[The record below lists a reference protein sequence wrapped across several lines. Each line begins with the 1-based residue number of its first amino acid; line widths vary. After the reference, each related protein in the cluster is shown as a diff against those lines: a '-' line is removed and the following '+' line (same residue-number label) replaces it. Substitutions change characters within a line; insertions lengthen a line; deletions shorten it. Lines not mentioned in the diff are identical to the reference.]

1 MSCFDWSI
9 HYRSTDLF
17 LEIQLLCIRLS
28 SLTIKVCQLA
38 SEMNFKT
45 VIALGCLLSSS
56 IVHAHMV
63 EAYFRPQF
71 AADQINGTIFKRK
84 LDFSLL
90 EETLQLRCAFDC
102 LNEDGCSGFYVEDGV
117 VCVFGLT
124 SNAEEFE
131 GALVSP
137 ASNQIVKAKCK
148 LYFYF
153 FVLF

>member
-1 MSCFDWSI
+1 
-9 HYRSTDLF
+9 
-17 LEIQLLCIRLS
+17 
-28 SLTIKVCQLA
+28 
-38 SEMNFKT
+38 MNFKT

-90 EETLQLRCAFDC
+90 EETLQMRCAFDC
-102 LNEDGCSGFYVEDGV
+102 LNEDGCSGFHVEDGV
-117 VCVFGLT
+117 
-124 SNAEEFE
+124 AEGFE

-153 FVLF
+153 FILFLETY